1 MARWVRDDDDAADD
15 DDDDDDVDVDVV
27 VMAKI
32 TTIPYSYFDLP
43 IHPNL
48 FQPYL
53 TSPNV
58 THLYCSTFLR
68 ASYLPASHPACLT
81 SSLPSL
87 FLPSFIPS
95 FLPSLTYLPSF
106 LPSLTF
112 LHPFLP
118 TSLPSC
124 LPSSLPLFLPS
135 FLSSVGAVLSLLR
148 VCALDFEPSDME
160 ALDACGLL
168 PVLERVMKVGR

>member
-68 ASYLPASHPACLT
+68 SSY
-81 SSLPSL
+81 
-87 FLPSFIPS
+87 
-95 FLPSLTYLPSF
+95 
-106 LPSLTF
+106 
-112 LHPFLP
+112 
-118 TSLPSC
+118 